1 MEKFTVKDF
10 ITYYNPCFGCR
21 KPVNFKIGIYD
32 TESKADVYYIRP
44 VVTLHCTEIDLK
56 ITYADSIRLYIFHK
70 TNKILTNNSAGL
82 EKYLK
87 VHQLFLATECNICA
101 GKSET
106 HLLEFDLKKNHVL
119 PATIMSERLVVTDKE
134 TVYMVDSS
142 FGAKTSKM
150 HIYKKKTA
158 SSNDINLTLPLL
170 PKSKFKDRKQF
181 LEKMKLYVLFS

>member
-44 VVTLHCTEIDLK
+44 IVTEHCTEINLK
-56 ITYADSIRLYIFHK
+56 ISYNDSIKLYIFHK
-70 TNKILTNNSAGL
+70 TNKLLTNNRAGL

-87 VHQLFLATECNICA
+87 AHQLFLATECPICA

-106 HLLEFDLKKNHVL
+106 HLLEFDMEKNYVKA
-119 PATIMSERLVVTDKE
+119 ATIMSERLVVTDKE
-134 TVYMVDSS
+134 TVYIVDTS

-150 HIYKKKTA
+150 HVYKKKTA
-158 SSNDINLTLPLL
+158 SSKDINLTLPLL
-170 PKSKFKDRKQF
+170 PKSRFKDRKQF